1 MSKNG
6 IEGRVEKQ
14 LADIRELLQMT
25 AAQTAQNAK
34 ERLADSRQFRLEM
47 KQMRDEHN
55 REMREIRVLFKRMV
69 KRIAV

>member
-25 AAQTAQNAK
+25 AVQTAQNAK